1 MPEALWIS
9 FAFALGLMVKSVGLP
24 PLVGYLGAGFVLS
37 GLSASTGLPVE
48 ATDTLAHIAHM
59 GVLLLLFTVG
69 LKLKLRALVSREVV
83 GGSLL
88 HFGIT
93 CAVFTPSLYLLMDTS
108 WQTAFFLAIALS
120 FSSTV
125 LSAKILESKR
135 ELRAFHGRVA
145 IGILVMQDLIA
156 LLVMSLAAGQTPS
169 QWALIVFGLPLLRP
183 ALFRLLDASG
193 HDELLVLLGLLLA
206 LVLGGYG
213 FESVGLSSELG
224 ALVFGAML
232 ANHPRA
238 QELSKSLWSVKEVFL
253 VGFFLQI
260 GIGGLPGSQALAFAL
275 VAALALPL
283 KGILYFFLLLTFR
296 LRARSGF
303 LSALTL
309 TNYSEFGLIVAS
321 IALPQWLV
329 PLAISVALSFLISA
343 PLNRIAH
350 PLYERFSRH
359 LSRFESQTRHP
370 DEQPLSLGHTRVLI
384 MGMGRTGTAAYDW
397 MRQQET
403 ELIGLDSDPT
413 KANQHQQ
420 DGRNVVFA
428 DAEDASFWH
437 GLHMPDV
444 HSVIL
449 ALGDIE
455 GKLMA
460 ARMLRQLGFRGYI
473 VAHTLYADEATQI
486 REAGANDAY
495 LTMNETGV
503 ALASHVMERTTE
515 KNQRR
520 RLTGQVPASKP
531 GQA

>member
-9 FAFALGLMVKSVGLP
+9 FAFALGLLVKTIGLP

-37 GLSASTGLPVE
+37 GLSATTGLSVGP
-48 ATDTLAHIAHM
+48 THTLEHVAHV

-69 LKLKLRALVSREVV
+69 LKLKLRSIVSPEVI

-88 HFGIT
+88 HFAIT
-93 CAVFTPSLYLLMDTS
+93 CLVFTPGLYLLMGLS
-108 WQTAFFLAIALS
+108 WSTALMLAIALS

-125 LSAKILESKR
+125 LAAKVLESKR

-145 IGILVMQDLIA
+145 IGILIMQDLIA
-156 LLVMSLAAGQTPS
+156 LVVMSLAAGETPS
-169 QWALIVFGLPLLRP
+169 KWALIVFGLPLLRP
-183 ALFRLLDASG
+183 LLFRLLDASG

-232 ANHPRA
+232 AKHPRA

-260 GIGGLPGSQALAFAL
+260 GIGGLPDSEALIFAL
-275 VAALALPL
+275 LATLVLPL
-283 KGILYFFLLLTFR
+283 KGLLFFFLLLAFR

-303 LSALTL
+303 LSSLAL

-321 IALPQWLV
+321 IALPEWLV
-329 PLAISVALSFLISA
+329 PLAISVSLSFLISA
-343 PLNRIAH
+343 PLNRSAH
-350 PLYERFSRH
+350 VLFERFAPG
-359 LSRFESQTRHP
+359 LARFESRKHHP
-370 DEQPLSLGHTRVLI
+370 DEQPLSLGNARVLI

-397 MRQQET
+397 IAPHT
-403 ELIGLDSDPT
+403 AELIGLDSDPA
-413 KANQHQQ
+413 KAEEHRKA
-420 DGRNVVFA
+420 GRNVVFA

-437 GLHMPDV
+437 GLHMPEV

-449 ALGDIE
+449 SLGDIE
-455 GKLMA
+455 GKLIA
-460 ARMLRQLGFRGYI
+460 ARMLRKLGFRGYI
-473 VAHTLYADEATQI
+473 VAHTMYEDEARQI

-503 ALASHVMERTTE
+503 ALASHVAGR
-515 KNQRR
+515 N
-520 RLTGQVPASKP
+520 TG
-531 GQA
+531 